1 MNLPKER
8 RLTLEDCKRKA
19 DALRKPFEDPRG
31 LHERVRWRTK
41 HMFLDPSVDPQMPGS
56 VMGHEGKW
64 SGPLQASAV
73 QKTRL
78 KQINARLK
86 ARVCE
91 NPWKVECTPIK
102 DTIAGRGLAND
113 AEALLMQGFDHI
125 QQQTGIDIQGNLYD
139 GLAWKAVGVLHWRI
153 DTSVWDDDM
162 PDYDERDELD
172 ECDMCEGTG
181 KADGEKCP
189 ECRGRGYTGNRDYV
203 EDDYADGRK
212 KKGKYRESDES
223 VKERIARYKAEC
235 GFPVYLETLEPSQ
248 CYWVQDKSTL
258 SEFREFM
265 VARVISLGE
274 WKDEKRAALEKR
286 EALRERDAPAQNIQG
301 TIEHWMPEAS
311 DYEREVTLYQ
321 YWTRR
326 YWYEWVDGDEDVFD
340 MGEHHYGMPPFAFAV
355 ARYNDVASPAWAY
368 LPALDAMLEEKPEFD
383 RVRSIMNWGI
393 EQGAIRQHFLQQ
405 KAGVMPVLQDGDQ
418 DLDMSATAGGAAKIP
433 PGLELITVG
442 GEGMNAQFERLY
454 EFTAK
459 DMQDAEPGTGFATF
473 GASTQPWSA
482 RQERDQENMEP
493 KSYIGSIARC
503 LQVMVNNLIRC
514 FADEEHGPGEV
525 FGYAKIGDTGK
536 LDRTKVLSM
545 KPKDWE
551 NVIADVSIQEVGSLE
566 RASLMETGLILL
578 EKGVITLVEY
588 FTDYM
593 GVPNGEKK
601 YAQLKVFQMW
611 EREILPGMLRQSAA
625 EYLGPKY
632 AIAPDGV
639 PVGMDGRAVTD
650 EQVIQ
655 ANGGTPLVQQPQ
667 MAPNGMGAT
676 PPAMAPLNAPGTP
689 QLAGTGGMM

>member
-8 RLTLEDCKRKA
+8 KLTLEECKRKA
-19 DALRKPFEDPRG
+19 DMLRKRFEGPRG
-31 LHERVRWRTK
+31 LHERVRRRTL

-56 VMGHEGKW
+56 VMKQDGWE
-64 SGPLQASAV
+64 GPLQNSAV
-73 QKTRL
+73 QKTRV

-91 NPWKVECTPIK
+91 NPWKIECTPIK
-102 DTIAGRGLAND
+102 DTIGGRGLAND
-113 AEALLMQGFDHI
+113 AETLLMQGFDHI
-125 QQQTGIDIQGNLYD
+125 QQQTGLDIQGNLYD
-139 GLAWKAVGVLHWRI
+139 GLAWKAVGILHWRI

-162 PDYDERDELD
+162 PDYDEADELP
-172 ECDMCEGTG
+172 ECEMCEGTG
-181 KADGEKCP
+181 KAAGEKCP

-203 EDDYADGRK
+203 EDDYADGRT
-212 KKGKYRESDES
+212 KGKKWRESDES

-235 GFPVYLETLEPSQ
+235 GFPVYLETLDPSQ
-248 CYWVQDKSTL
+248 CFWIQDKSTL
-258 SEFREFM
+258 SEFKEFM
-265 VARVISLGE
+265 VARVISLGD

-286 EALRERDAPAQNIQG
+286 EALRERDAPASNVQG
-301 TIEHWMPEAS
+301 SIDHWMPES
-311 DYEREVTLYQ
+311 TDYEREVTLYQ

-326 YWYEWVDGDEDVFD
+326 HWYEWVDGDDDAFD
-340 MGEHHYGMPPFAFAV
+340 AGEHHYGMPPFAFSLG
-355 ARYNDVASPAWAY
+355 RYNDVASPAWAY

-393 EQGAIRQHFLQQ
+393 EQSAIQQHFLQQ
-405 KAGVMPVLQDGDQ
+405 KAGVTPVFQDGDQ
-418 DLDMSATAGGAAKIP
+418 NIALNPTAGAAETIP
-433 PGLELITVG
+433 NGMELVTVG
-442 GEGMNAQFERLY
+442 GNGMNAQFERLY
-454 EFTAK
+454 EYTAK
-459 DMQDAEPGTGFATF
+459 DMQEAEPGTGFATF

-493 KSYIGSIARC
+493 KQYITSIARC

-514 FADEEHGPGEV
+514 FADEENGPGEV

-536 LDRTKVLSM
+536 LDRTKVVSM

-588 FTDYM
+588 FTEYM

-611 EREILPGMLRQSAA
+611 EKEILPGMLRQSAA
-625 EYLGPKY
+625 EYLGPQY

-667 MAPNGMGAT
+667 MAPGGMGAT